1 MVPVIPGILAPP
13 MNFYYYGFQF
23 LRFIQ
28 LYNAL
33 TFLKKLDGSFF
44 VGTCCAISVCLYRA

>member
-1 MVPVIPGILAPP
+1 MG
-13 MNFYYYGFQF
+13 FYYFGFQF

-28 LYNAL
+28 LYNSL

-44 VGTCCAISVCLYRA
+44 VGT